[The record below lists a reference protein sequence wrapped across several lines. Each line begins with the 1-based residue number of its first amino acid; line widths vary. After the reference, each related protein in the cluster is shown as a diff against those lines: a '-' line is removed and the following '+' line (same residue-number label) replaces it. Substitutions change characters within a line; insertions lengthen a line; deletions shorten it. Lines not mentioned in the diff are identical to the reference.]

1 MPARSK
7 AQRQLMAIAEHHPEE
22 VSSKN
27 AGVLKMSQSQ
37 LHDFAATKEKKLPQ
51 RVKKTQ
57 PSPKYPDVHMYGRRR
72 PS

>member
-1 MPARSK
+1 MPWTRKQVKLMLSDASPLSGAQQNKMK
-7 AQRQLMAIAEHHPEE
+7 AE
-22 VSSKN
+22 
-27 AGVLKMSQSQ
+27 
-37 LHDFAATKEKKLPQ
+37 LHTDPSMGHAKKGSAALQ